1 MQNFIKIGQVV
12 PEILPLEVELSSAE
26 NPELAQ
32 WDPAAIA
39 ALPRPSPWAHL
50 DQTWY
55 TPSKHPPPP
64 RETHRREKFSP
75 FCSTINRL
83 GDTAIFSH
91 F

>member
-12 PEILPLEVELSSAE
+12 PEILPLEVELNSAE

-55 TPSKHPPPP
+55 TP
-64 RETHRREKFSP
+64 
-75 FCSTINRL
+75 
-83 GDTAIFSH
+83 
-91 F
+91 